1 MSTTDQNTNETSDQ
15 DNGELVGSAIVRAPG
30 VCGELVQGIRDGMYF
45 LVTCPVDFFSR
56 VRVDLY
62 NNVSNSD
69 TPEIEATEGCSKAV
83 EALLATLEY
92 LDRSGLAAR
101 INVGNPIPRSKGM
114 GSSSADVAAT
124 VAATGLA
131 LGVELTPDV
140 VARIALSVEP
150 TDGVMFPG
158 VALFD
163 HREGRTAE
171 TLGPPPPM
179 EIVALDFGGAVDT
192 IEFNKVDRRSLWES
206 VQAETSE
213 AVELVRSGVRLGDP
227 ALVGQGS
234 TTSAVASQQVLPKP
248 HLAAAQDFAKDVGA
262 VGVNVGHSGTII
274 GVLLDARQ
282 RRGKSTFRQAREA
295 FPDAEMVHHFR
306 LMGGGLQ
313 SVPV

>member
-1 MSTTDQNTNETSDQ
+1 MSTTDQNTNETSAQ
-15 DNGELVGSAIVRAPG
+15 GHGALVGSAIVRAPG

-62 NNVSNSD
+62 NNVLSSG
-69 TPEIEATEGCSKAV
+69 TPEIEATKGCSKAV

-92 LDRSGLAAR
+92 LDWSGLAAR

-114 GSSSADVAAT
+114 GSSSADVVAT

-192 IEFNKVDRRSLWES
+192 IEFNKVDLRSQWES

-213 AVELVRSGVRLGDP
+213 ALELVRSGVRLGDP

-262 VGVNVGHSGTII
+262 VGINVGHSGTII

-282 RRGKSTFRQAREA
+282 RRGKSTFRRAREA

>member
-1 MSTTDQNTNETSDQ
+1 MSTTDQNTHETSAQ
-15 DNGELVGSAIVRAPG
+15 DHGELVGSAIVRAPG

-69 TPEIEATEGCSKAV
+69 TPEIEATKGCSKAV

-171 TLGPPPPM
+171 TLGPPPAM

-192 IEFNKVDRRSLWES
+192 IEFNKVDRRSLWEA
-206 VQAETSE
+206 VQAE
-213 AVELVRSGVRLGDP
+213 
-227 ALVGQGS
+227 
-234 TTSAVASQQVLPKP
+234 
-248 HLAAAQDFAKDVGA
+248 
-262 VGVNVGHSGTII
+262 
-274 GVLLDARQ
+274 
-282 RRGKSTFRQAREA
+282 
-295 FPDAEMVHHFR
+295 
-306 LMGGGLQ
+306 
-313 SVPV
+313 